1 MSAKVNSLEDSQDI
15 KSNEKK
21 WGKTLMK
28 SGWTAFPSVILEKQ
42 HALGLTATDINIILY
57 LSTHWWEAERKP
69 YPSKKTI
76 AQALGVTPRTVQKRI
91 AALEEMGFV
100 EREYRPHKLKG
111 NDTNIYHFNG
121 LIKAAEPYAQ
131 EKIEEVETAK
141 EAKKAR
147 RKRIKPVLKGI
158 DGGKSTE

>member
-1 MSAKVNSLEDSQDI
+1 MAAKVNSLDNQDI

-21 WGKTLMK
+21 WGKTLMR

-100 EREYRPHKLKG
+100 EREYRKNKLKG
-111 NDTNIYHFNG
+111 NDTNVYHFNG

-131 EKIEEVETAK
+131 EKLEEIEAAK

-158 DGGKSTE
+158 DGGKKDE

>member
-1 MSAKVNSLEDSQDI
+1 MAAKESQKANEDV

-21 WGKTLMK
+21 WGKTLMS

-42 HALGLTATDINIILY
+42 HALGLTAMDINIILY

-76 AQALGVTPRTVQKRI
+76 AQALGVTPRTIQKRI
-91 AALEEMGFV
+91 AVLEALGFV

-121 LIKAAEPYAQ
+121 LIEAAEPYAQ
-131 EKIEEVETAK
+131 EKLEEVETTK

-158 DGGKSTE
+158 DGGKV